1 MNERSRCVLVA
12 LVLLGTTDAFA
23 NLVSNPSFENVTG
36 TFGGDGGRQLTS
48 ASTTLT
54 DWNIAGG
61 EIAVLRT
68 SNSYHLAPSQGDNF
82 LDLAGYSNTGFPK
95 GITQSLSGLVPGQ
108 IYALALDL
116 GILNGACIGL
126 ANDCHGPIKV
136 MASIG
141 GNSETFTHDSALPGN
156 IWSTFGFNFKATAST
171 EVLSIQGISLPPL
184 NAYIGLDNVS
194 VNAVPEPTVAWLFG
208 AGFLLLGLRMIRRDR

>member
-23 NLVSNPSFENVTG
+23 NLVSNPSFENFTG

-95 GITQSLSGLVPGQ
+95 GNYPESEWPRSWTNLCVGPG
-108 IYALALDL
+108 
-116 GILNGACIGL
+116 
-126 ANDCHGPIKV
+126 PR
-136 MASIG
+136 
-141 GNSETFTHDSALPGN
+141 NS
-156 IWSTFGFNFKATAST
+156 
-171 EVLSIQGISLPPL
+171 Q
-184 NAYIGLDNVS
+184 
-194 VNAVPEPTVAWLFG
+194 
-208 AGFLLLGLRMIRRDR
+208 RRLYRPRQ